1 MAGLVEKILGFLGF
15 EETTVQNLPEPLPQP
30 PRLVKNNVVSLP
42 ASRSMRLVIARPFAF
57 EQAQELAEYLKE
69 RQPVLLNLENS
80 GAEVARRLLDFLS
93 GVVYA
98 LGGTVQKVSEG
109 IFVLTPPNV
118 EISRESDGGEALRG

>member
-1 MAGLVEKILGFLGF
+1 MAGLVDKILGFLGF
-15 EETTVQNLPEPLPQP
+15 EETAAPSAPEPLPQ

-42 ASRSMRLVIARPFAF
+42 ASRSMRLVIARPYAF

-80 GAEVARRLLDFLS
+80 GAEAARRLLDFLS

-98 LGGTVQKVSEG
+98 LGGTVQRVSEG

-118 EISRESDGGEALRG
+118 EISGEAGDGAASWR